1 MSTGQVGEPYPTAL
15 IFGVPGAGK
24 GTQGEILTR
33 IPGFFHCS
41 TGVIFRKTDP
51 DSADGQLVRDYSSR
65 GELVPDDATIRI
77 WKNWIDAM
85 RSIGHFLH
93 RKQLLLLDGIPRNT
107 TQCELLE
114 PYIDVKVIVHLEC
127 EDEEAMIE
135 RIRRR
140 AMIENRPDDLND
152 DVTRRRFEV
161 YRDQTAPVLDYYPGH
176 LIKNVESTGIVSE
189 VLHQSLQHLVPV
201 LKENFPRKPV

>member
-1 MSTGQVGEPYPTAL
+1 MSNGQFGEPYPTAL

-51 DSADGQLVRDYSSR
+51 DAPDGQLVRDFSSR
-65 GELVPDDATIRI
+65 GELVPDDVTIRI

-93 RKQLLLLDGIPRNT
+93 RKQLLLLDGIPRNVN
-107 TQCELLE
+107 QCKLLE

-127 EDEEAMIE
+127 QDEEAMIE

-140 AMIENRPDDLND
+140 AMLENRPDDLND
-152 DVTRRRFEV
+152 EVTKRRFEV
-161 YRDQTAPVLDYYPGH
+161 YREMTAPVLDYYPRE
-176 LIKNVESTGIVSE
+176 IIRNVESTGLVSE
-189 VLHQSLQHLVPV
+189 VLLESLEALVPV
-201 LKENFPRKPV
+201 LKEHFPRKPA

>member
-1 MSTGQVGEPYPTAL
+1 MANGQVGEPYPAAL

-51 DSADGQLVRDYSSR
+51 DSEDGHLVREYSSR
-65 GELVPDDATIRI
+65 GELVPDEVTIRI

-93 RKQLLLLDGIPRNT
+93 RKQLLLLDGIPRNVA
-107 TQCELLE
+107 QCELLE
-114 PYIDVKVIVHLEC
+114 PFIDVKVIVHLEC

-140 AMIENRPDDLND
+140 AMLENRPDDLNA

-161 YRDQTAPVLDYYPGH
+161 YRENTSPVLGYYPPE

-189 VLHQSLQHLVPV
+189 VLHQSLEHLVPV
-201 LKENFPRKPV
+201 LKGNFPRKPS